1 MLKNNLDNLDNPAGI
16 LTALGR
22 EIRRIYY
29 SRIEATGLIMCGWK
43 PARFRQKAM
52 GGFGGG
58 FCNVLIFMASCFCLL
73 LQGVVRK

>member
-22 EIRRIYY
+22 EIRRNFYF
-29 SRIEATGLIMCGWK
+29 RIEATGLIIGVWK

-58 FCNVLIFMASCFCLL
+58 FCKVLIIMVSHF
-73 LQGVVRK
+73 